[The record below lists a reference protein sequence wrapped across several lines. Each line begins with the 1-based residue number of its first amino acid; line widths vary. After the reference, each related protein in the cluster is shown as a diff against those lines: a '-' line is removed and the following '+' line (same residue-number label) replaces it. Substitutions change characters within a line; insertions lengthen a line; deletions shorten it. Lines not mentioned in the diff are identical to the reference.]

1 MIKML
6 NTIAAIV
13 PDMRQF
19 IRILSGGIAVA
30 LLGMGL
36 SACDPTEAD
45 PRLEPP
51 LVRVAIAQPAVSSE
65 RAFTGVIS
73 ARIQSNLGFRVGG
86 KIIERLVDTG
96 QPVKLGQPLMKLD
109 RADLDLAIAARDKA
123 VEAARATAVQA
134 RADEARYRKLLA
146 DGWATHQRYEQA
158 KSTLDNAEA
167 QLAAAEANA
176 QVARNE
182 GDYSVLLADAD
193 GVIMETLGEPGQVV
207 AAGQIVIRLAHTGP
221 REATVNL
228 PEAIR
233 PAIGSEAEASVYGSD
248 GRRYTAHLRQ
258 LSDSADTQTRT
269 YEARYVLDG
278 AAAEANLGATVT
290 IRIPDDSLAKIVEVP
305 LGAITDKG
313 VTSGVWLIDQ
323 RTSTV
328 TFRPVKLAGLG
339 EETARIKQGLAVGDQ
354 VVAIGAHLLHE
365 GESVRAART
374 ETASR

>member
-1 MIKML
+1 
-6 NTIAAIV
+6 
-13 PDMRQF
+13 MRQL
-19 IRILSGGIAVA
+19 IKILSGGVAVA
-30 LLGMGL
+30 FLGVGL
-36 SACDPTEAD
+36 SACDQTEAD

-51 LVRVAIAQPAVSSE
+51 LVRVATVQPVAPSE

-96 QPVKLGQPLMKLD
+96 QSVKLGQPLMKLD
-109 RADLDLAIAARDKA
+109 RADLDLAIAARDKD

-158 KSTLDNAEA
+158 KSALDNAEA

-193 GVIMETLGEPGQVV
+193 GVIVETLGEPGQVV

-233 PAIGSEAEASVYGSD
+233 PAIGSEAEASVYGGD
-248 GRRYTAHLRQ
+248 GRSKAHLRQ
-258 LSDSADTQTRT
+258 LSDSADAQTRT

-278 AAAEANLGATVT
+278 AAAAAPLGATVT
-290 IRIPDDSLAKIVEVP
+290 IWLKRQASQPEVQVP
-305 LGAITDKG
+305 LGAVLDDGGKT
-313 VTSGVWLIDQ
+313 GVWVFDSAA
-323 RTSTV
+323 STV
-328 TFRPVKLAGLG
+328 HFRPVKLVRVTS
-339 EETARIKQGLAVGDQ
+339 ETAVVSGLNSGD
-354 VVAIGAHLLHE
+354 AIVSLGAQLLHE
-365 GESVRAART
+365 GTRVRT
-374 ETASR
+374 ESDTTRVRTASESEGNP

>member
-19 IRILSGGIAVA
+19 TGILSGGIAVA

-51 LVRVAIAQPAVSSE
+51 LVRVATVQPAASSE

-167 QLAAAEANA
+167 QLSAAEANA

-182 GDYSVLLADAD
+182 GGYSILLADAD

-258 LSDSADTQTRT
+258 LSDCADNPNP
-269 YEARYVLDG
+269 YL
-278 AAAEANLGATVT
+278 
-290 IRIPDDSLAKIVEVP
+290 
-305 LGAITDKG
+305 
-313 VTSGVWLIDQ
+313 
-323 RTSTV
+323 
-328 TFRPVKLAGLG
+328 
-339 EETARIKQGLAVGDQ
+339 
-354 VVAIGAHLLHE
+354 
-365 GESVRAART
+365 
-374 ETASR
+374 

>member
-1 MIKML
+1 
-6 NTIAAIV
+6 
-13 PDMRQF
+13 MRQF
-19 IRILSGGIAVA
+19 TRILSGGIAVA
-30 LLGMGL
+30 LLGVGL

-51 LVRVAIAQPAVSSE
+51 LVRIATVQPAASSE

-96 QPVKLGQPLMKLD
+96 QSVKLGQPLMKLD

-146 DGWATHQRYEQA
+146 DGWASRQRYEQA
-158 KSTLDNAEA
+158 KSALDNAEA
-167 QLAAAEANA
+167 QLSAAEANA

-193 GVIMETLGEPGQVV
+193 GVIVETLGEPGQVV

-233 PAIGSEAEASVYGSD
+233 PAIGSEAERDASMAID
-248 GRRYTAHLRQ
+248 GRRVPRRMLRQ
-258 LSDSADTQTRT
+258 LSDAADPVTRT
-269 YEARYVLDG
+269 YEARYVLEG
-278 AAAEANLGATVT
+278 AAAEAPLGATVT

-313 VTSGVWLIDQ
+313 ATSGVWLIDQ
-323 RTSTV
+323 STSTV

-365 GESVRAART
+365 GESVRAAGT

>member
-19 IRILSGGIAVA
+19 IRILNGGVAVA
-30 LLGMGL
+30 LLGVGL

-45 PRLEPP
+45 PRLKPP

-176 QVARNE
+176 QVAKNE

-193 GVIMETLGEPGQVV
+193 GVIVETLGEPGQVV

-233 PAIGSEAEASVYGSD
+233 PAIGSGASATVYSDPRSGSPA
-248 GRRYTAHLRQ
+248 RLRQ
-258 LSDSADTQTRT
+258 LSDAADPVSRT
-269 YEARYVLDG
+269 YEARYVLEG
-278 AAAEANLGATVT
+278 AAAEAPLGATVT
-290 IRIPDDSLAKIVEVP
+290 LRIPDDSLVKIVEVP
-305 LGAITDKG
+305 LGAIVDKG
-313 VTSGVWLIDQ
+313 ATSGVWLIDQ
-323 RTSTV
+323 STSTV

-365 GESVRAART
+365 GESVRAAGT

>member
-1 MIKML
+1 
-6 NTIAAIV
+6 
-13 PDMRQF
+13 MRQF
-19 IRILSGGIAVA
+19 TRILSGGIAVA
-30 LLGMGL
+30 LLGVGL

-51 LVRVAIAQPAVSSE
+51 LVRVATVQPAASSE

-96 QPVKLGQPLMKLD
+96 QSVKLGQPLMKLD

-158 KSTLDNAEA
+158 KSALDNAEA
-167 QLAAAEANA
+167 QLSAAEANA

-193 GVIMETLGEPGQVV
+193 GVIVETLGEPGQVV

-233 PAIGSEAEASVYGSD
+233 PAIGSEAEARSMGAI
-248 GRRYTAHLRQ
+248 GRRVPRRISGSYPML
-258 LSDSADTQTRT
+258 
-269 YEARYVLDG
+269 
-278 AAAEANLGATVT
+278 
-290 IRIPDDSLAKIVEVP
+290 RIPRPEPMRPATCSMAQP
-305 LGAITDKG
+305 
-313 VTSGVWLIDQ
+313 Q
-323 RTSTV
+323 R
-328 TFRPVKLAGLG
+328 
-339 EETARIKQGLAVGDQ
+339 
-354 VVAIGAHLLHE
+354 LL
-365 GESVRAART
+365 
-374 ETASR
+374 

>member
-1 MIKML
+1 
-6 NTIAAIV
+6 
-13 PDMRQF
+13 
-19 IRILSGGIAVA
+19 
-30 LLGMGL
+30 
-36 SACDPTEAD
+36 
-45 PRLEPP
+45 
-51 LVRVAIAQPAVSSE
+51 
-65 RAFTGVIS
+65 
-73 ARIQSNLGFRVGG
+73 
-86 KIIERLVDTG
+86 
-96 QPVKLGQPLMKLD
+96 MKLD

-167 QLAAAEANA
+167 QLSAAEANA

-182 GDYSVLLADAD
+182 GGYSILLADAD
-193 GVIMETLGEPGQVV
+193 GLIMETLGEPGQVV

-305 LGAITDKG
+305 LGAIADKG
-313 VTSGVWLIDQ
+313 ATSGVWLIDQ
-323 RTSTV
+323 STSTV

-365 GESVRAART
+365 GESVRAAGT

>member
-1 MIKML
+1 
-6 NTIAAIV
+6 
-13 PDMRQF
+13 MRQL

-30 LLGMGL
+30 LLGVGL

-45 PRLEPP
+45 PRQEPP
-51 LVRVAIAQPAVSSE
+51 LVRVATVQPAAASE

-96 QPVKLGQPLMKLD
+96 QSVKLGQPLMKLD
-109 RADLDLAIAARDKA
+109 RTDLDLAIEAREKD
-123 VEAARATAVQA
+123 VEAARATAVQT

-146 DGWATHQRYEQA
+146 DGWVSRQRYDQA
-158 KSTLDNAEA
+158 KSALDNAEA
-167 QLAAAEANA
+167 QLAAAQANA

-193 GVIMETLGEPGQVV
+193 GVIVETLGEPGQVV

-221 REATVNL
+221 REATVHL

-233 PAIGSEAEASVYGSD
+233 PAIGSVAEASLYGSD

-258 LSDSADTQTRT
+258 LSDSADAQTRT

-278 AAAEANLGATVT
+278 EAAVAPLGTTVT
-290 IRIPDDSLAKIVEVP
+290 IWLARQTSQSEVQVP
-305 LGAITDKG
+305 LGAVLDDGGKT
-313 VTSGVWLIDQ
+313 GVWALDSA
-323 RTSTV
+323 TSIV
-328 TFRPVKLAGLG
+328 HFRPVKLVRMTS
-339 EETARIKQGLAVGDQ
+339 ETAVISGLSSGDPI
-354 VVAIGAHLLHE
+354 VSLGAQLLHE
-365 GESVRAART
+365 GARVS
-374 ETASR
+374 TASESEGN

>member
-1 MIKML
+1 
-6 NTIAAIV
+6 
-13 PDMRQF
+13 MRQR

-30 LLGMGL
+30 LLGVGL

-45 PRLEPP
+45 PRLEPA
-51 LVRVAIAQPAVSSE
+51 LVRVSTVEPAAASE

-96 QPVKLGQPLMKLD
+96 QSVKLGQPLMKLD
-109 RADLDLAIAARDKA
+109 RADLDLAIAARDKD

-158 KSTLDNAEA
+158 KSALDNAEA
-167 QLAAAEANA
+167 QLAAGEASA

-193 GVIMETLGEPGQVV
+193 GVIVETLGEPGQVV
-207 AAGQIVIRLAHTGP
+207 AAGQIVIQLAHTGP

-233 PAIGSEAEASVYGSD
+233 PALGSEAEASVYGSA
-248 GRRYTAHLRQ
+248 GRRYPAHLRQ
-258 LSDSADTQTRT
+258 LSDSADAQTRT

-278 AAAEANLGATVT
+278 AAAVAPLGATVT
-290 IRIPDDSLAKIVEVP
+290 IWLTRQASQPEVQVP
-305 LGAITDKG
+305 LGAVLDDGGNT
-313 VTSGVWLIDQ
+313 GVWAFDGVN
-323 RTSTV
+323 STV
-328 TFRPVKLAGLG
+328 HFRPVKLVRVTS
-339 EETARIKQGLAVGDQ
+339 ETAVISGLSSGDPI
-354 VVAIGAHLLHE
+354 VSLGAQLLRE
-365 GESVRAART
+365 GTRVR
-374 ETASR
+374 TASESESTRVRTASESEGN

>member
-1 MIKML
+1 
-6 NTIAAIV
+6 
-13 PDMRQF
+13 MRQL
-19 IRILSGGIAVA
+19 IRILSGGVALA
-30 LLGMGL
+30 LLGVGL

-45 PRLEPP
+45 PRQEPP
-51 LVRVAIAQPAVSSE
+51 LVRIATVEPAAPSE

-96 QPVKLGQPLMKLD
+96 QSVKLGQPLMKVD
-109 RADLDLAIAARDKA
+109 RADLDLAIAARDKD
-123 VEAARATAVQA
+123 VEAARAPAVQA

-146 DGWATHQRYEQA
+146 NGWVSAQRYEQA
-158 KSTLDNAEA
+158 KSALDNAEA
-167 QLAAAEANA
+167 QLSAAEANA

-182 GDYSVLLADAD
+182 GNYSVLLADAD
-193 GVIMETLGEPGQVV
+193 GVIVETLGEPGQVV

-258 LSDSADTQTRT
+258 LSDSADAQTRT

-278 AAAEANLGATVT
+278 AAAAAPLGATVT
-290 IRIPDDSLAKIVEVP
+290 IRLASQTSQRQIQVP
-305 LGAITDKG
+305 LGAVLDDGRKT
-313 VTSGVWLIDQ
+313 GVWVLD
-323 RTSTV
+323 RATSTV
-328 TFRPVKLAGLG
+328 RFRPVKLVRVSGEAAVVSGLSS
-339 EETARIKQGLAVGDQ
+339 GDPI
-354 VVAIGAHLLHE
+354 VSLGAHLLQE
-365 GESVRAART
+365 GARVR
-374 ETASR
+374 TASESRSN

>member
-1 MIKML
+1 
-6 NTIAAIV
+6 
-13 PDMRQF
+13 MRQR

-30 LLGMGL
+30 LLGVGL

-45 PRLEPP
+45 PRLEPA
-51 LVRVAIAQPAVSSE
+51 LVRIATVEPAAPSE
-65 RAFTGVIS
+65 RAFTGIIS

-86 KIIERLVDTG
+86 KIIQRLVDTG
-96 QPVKLGQPLMKLD
+96 QSVKLGQPLMKLD
-109 RADLDLAIAARDKA
+109 RADLDLAIAARDKD

-158 KSTLDNAEA
+158 KSALDNAEA

-182 GDYSVLLADAD
+182 GGYSVLLADAD
-193 GVIMETLGEPGQVV
+193 GVIVETLGEPGQVV

-233 PAIGSEAEASVYGSD
+233 PMIGSEAEASVYGGD
-248 GRRYTAHLRQ
+248 GRRHTAHLRQ
-258 LSDSADTQTRT
+258 LSDSADPQTRT

-278 AAAEANLGATVT
+278 AAAGAPLGATVT
-290 IRIPDDSLAKIVEVP
+290 IWLKRQASQPEVQAP
-305 LGAITDKG
+305 LGAVLDDGGKT
-313 VTSGVWLIDQ
+313 GVWVFDSA
-323 RTSTV
+323 TSTV
-328 TFRPVKLAGLG
+328 HFRPVKLVRVTS
-339 EETARIKQGLAVGDQ
+339 ETAVISGLSSGD
-354 VVAIGAHLLHE
+354 AIVSLGAQLLHE
-365 GESVRAART
+365 GTRVRTTSESEDTRVR
-374 ETASR
+374 TASESEGN

>member
-1 MIKML
+1 
-6 NTIAAIV
+6 
-13 PDMRQF
+13 MRQF
-19 IRILSGGIAVA
+19 TRILSGGISIA
-30 LLGMGL
+30 LLGVGL

-51 LVRVAIAQPAVSSE
+51 LVRIATVQPATSSE

-96 QPVKLGQPLMKLD
+96 QSVKLGQPLMKLD
-109 RADLDLAIAARDKA
+109 RADLDLAIAARDKD
-123 VEAARATAVQA
+123 VEAARATAVQV

-146 DGWATHQRYEQA
+146 KGWVSHQRYEQA
-158 KSTLDNAEA
+158 KSALDTAEA
-167 QLAAAEANA
+167 QLSAAEANA

-182 GDYSVLLADAD
+182 GDYSVLVADAD
-193 GVIMETLGEPGQVV
+193 GVIVETLGEPGQVV
-207 AAGQIVIRLAHTGP
+207 AAGQFVIRLARTGP

-258 LSDSADTQTRT
+258 LSDSADAQTRT

-278 AAAEANLGATVT
+278 EAAGAPLGATVT
-290 IRIPDDSLAKIVEVP
+290 IRLVNQASQPEVGVP
-305 LGAITDKG
+305 LGAVLDN
-313 VTSGVWLIDQ
+313 
-323 RTSTV
+323 
-328 TFRPVKLAGLG
+328 G
-339 EETARIKQGLAVGDQ
+339 ER
-354 VVAIGAHLLHE
+354 
-365 GESVRAART
+365 
-374 ETASR
+374 

>member
-1 MIKML
+1 
-6 NTIAAIV
+6 
-13 PDMRQF
+13 MRQL
-19 IRILSGGIAVA
+19 IKILSGGISVA
-30 LLGMGL
+30 LLGVGL

-51 LVRVAIAQPAVSSE
+51 LVRIATVEPAAPSE

-109 RADLDLAIAARDKA
+109 RADLDLAIAARDKD
-123 VEAARATAVQA
+123 VEAAQATAVQT

-158 KSTLDNAEA
+158 KSALDNAEA

-182 GDYSVLLADAD
+182 GGYSVLPADAD
-193 GVIMETLGEPGQVV
+193 GVIVETLGEPGQVV
-207 AAGQIVIRLAHTGP
+207 APGQIVIRLAHTGP
-221 REATVNL
+221 REAVVSL
-228 PEAIR
+228 PEATR
-233 PAIGSEAEASVYGSD
+233 PAIGSAASATVYGDHGS
-248 GRRYTAHLRQ
+248 RFRAQLRQ
-258 LSDSADTQTRT
+258 LSDAADPVSRT
-269 YEARYVLDG
+269 YEARYVLEG
-278 AAAEANLGATVT
+278 VAAKAPLGATVT
-290 IRIPDDSLAKIVEVP
+290 IRIPDDSLAKIVAVP
-305 LGAITDKG
+305 LGAIVDQG
-313 VTSGVWLIDQ
+313 ATSGVWLIDQ
-323 RTSTV
+323 STTTV

-339 EETARIKQGLAVGDQ
+339 EETALINQGLVVGDQ
-354 VVAIGAHLLHE
+354 VVALGAHLLHE
-365 GESVRAART
+365 GESVRAAGT

>member
-1 MIKML
+1 
-6 NTIAAIV
+6 
-13 PDMRQF
+13 MRQL

-30 LLGMGL
+30 LLGVGL
-36 SACDPTEAD
+36 SACDPTEAAD
-45 PRLEPP
+45 PRLEPQ
-51 LVRVAIAQPAVSSE
+51 LVRVATVEPAAPSE

-96 QPVKLGQPLMKLD
+96 QSVKLGQPLMKLD
-109 RADLDLAIAARDKA
+109 RADLDLAIAARDKDI
-123 VEAARATAVQA
+123 EAARATAVQA

-158 KSTLDNAEA
+158 KSALDNAEA

-193 GVIMETLGEPGQVV
+193 GVIVETLGEPGQVV

-258 LSDSADTQTRT
+258 LSDSADAQSRT

-278 AAAEANLGATVT
+278 AAAAAPLGATVT
-290 IRIPDDSLAKIVEVP
+290 IWLTRQASQPEVQVP
-305 LGAITDKG
+305 LGAVLDDGGKT
-313 VTSGVWLIDQ
+313 GVWVFDSA
-323 RTSTV
+323 TSTV
-328 TFRPVKLAGLG
+328 HFRPVKLVRMTS
-339 EETARIKQGLAVGDQ
+339 ETAVISGLSSGDPI
-354 VVAIGAHLLHE
+354 VSLGAHLLQE
-365 GESVRAART
+365 GTRVR
-374 ETASR
+374 TASESESTRVRTASESEGN

>member
-1 MIKML
+1 
-6 NTIAAIV
+6 
-13 PDMRQF
+13 MRQF
-19 IRILSGGIAVA
+19 IRILSGAIAVA
-30 LLGMGL
+30 LLGVGL
-36 SACDPTEAD
+36 SACDPTEAGD
-45 PRLEPP
+45 PRLEPQ
-51 LVRVAIAQPAVSSE
+51 LVRVATVEPAAPSE

-96 QPVKLGQPLMKLD
+96 QSVKLGQPLMKLD
-109 RADLDLAIAARDKA
+109 RADLDLAIAARDKDI
-123 VEAARATAVQA
+123 EAARATAVQA

-158 KSTLDNAEA
+158 KSALDNAEA

-193 GVIMETLGEPGQVV
+193 GVIVETLGEPGQVV

-258 LSDSADTQTRT
+258 LSDSADAQSRT

-278 AAAEANLGATVT
+278 AAAAAPLGATVT
-290 IRIPDDSLAKIVEVP
+290 IWLTRQASQPEVQVP
-305 LGAITDKG
+305 LGAVLDDGGKT
-313 VTSGVWLIDQ
+313 GVWVFDSA
-323 RTSTV
+323 TSTV
-328 TFRPVKLAGLG
+328 HFRPVKLVRVTS
-339 EETARIKQGLAVGDQ
+339 ETAVISGLSSGDPI
-354 VVAIGAHLLHE
+354 VSLGAHLLQE
-365 GESVRAART
+365 GTRVR
-374 ETASR
+374 TASESESTRVRTASESEGN